1 MKRIALGFFI
11 LASVATSA
19 PAQTTDAGFWTQLS
33 PSMATSAKTMHAS
46 IRRNLAEAAE
56 AMPASEYAF
65 KPAAEVRTFAQLIGH
80 VAFGNYLMCSQAV
93 GDKLPANPNYEQLTD
108 KAQLVKAL
116 NDSLSYC
123 DKIYE
128 GTTDANFN
136 QAATVGGLGPS
147 IPQAPTI
154 RGAVLMFNVTHNNEH
169 YGNIIVYLRL
179 KGIVPPSTARA
190 RQQQQQQ
197 RR

>member
-1 MKRIALGFFI
+1 MTRFI
-11 LASVATSA
+11 LATFILAAAVAPVS
-19 PAQTTDAGFWTQLS
+19 AQTSDAGFWTQLS
-33 PSMATSAKTMHAS
+33 PSMANSAKTMHAS

-56 AMPASEYAF
+56 LMPAADYAF
-65 KPAAEVRTFAQLIGH
+65 KPTPEVRSFAQLIGH

-93 GDKLPANPNYEQLTD
+93 GEKSPATGNYEQMTD

-116 NDSLSYC
+116 NDSLAYC
-123 DKIYE
+123 DRIYAA
-128 GTTDANFN
+128 TTDANFN
-136 QAATVGGLGPS
+136 QAATVGGLGPN

-154 RGAVLMFNVTHNNEH
+154 RGAVLWFNVTHNNEH

-179 KGIVPPSTARA
+179 KGHTPPSTARI
-190 RQQQQQQ
+190 QQQ

>member
-1 MKRIALGFFI
+1 MKRSI
-11 LASVATSA
+11 LMMFVLACAARPAV
-19 PAQTTDAGFWTQLS
+19 AQTSDAGFWTQLS
-33 PSMATSAKTMHAS
+33 PSMATSARTMHAS

-56 AMPASEYAF
+56 AMPASEYGF

-93 GDKLPANPNYEQLTD
+93 GDKLPAGPNYEQLTE

-154 RGAVLMFNVTHNNEH
+154 RGAVLWFNVTHNNEH
-169 YGNIIVYLRL
+169 YGNVIVYLRL

-190 RQQQQQQ
+190 RQQQ
-197 RR
+197 R

>member
-1 MKRIALGFFI
+1 MTRFILTTFI
-11 LASVATSA
+11 LAAAVAPVSEQTS
-19 PAQTTDAGFWTQLS
+19 DAGFWTQLS
-33 PSMATSAKTMHAS
+33 PSMANSAKTMHAS

-56 AMPASEYAF
+56 LMPASDYAF
-65 KPAAEVRTFAQLIGH
+65 KPTPDVRSFAQLVGH

-93 GDKLPANPNYEQLTD
+93 GEKSPATGNYEQMTD

-116 NDSLSYC
+116 NDSLAYC
-123 DKIYE
+123 DRIYE
-128 GTTDANFN
+128 ATTDANFN
-136 QAATVGGLGPS
+136 QAATVGGLGPN

-154 RGAVLMFNVTHNNEH
+154 RGAVLWFNVTHNNEH

-179 KGIVPPSTARA
+179 KGHTPPSTARV
-190 RQQQQQQ
+190 QQQ

>member
-1 MKRIALGFFI
+1 
-11 LASVATSA
+11 
-19 PAQTTDAGFWTQLS
+19 
-33 PSMATSAKTMHAS
+33 SMAASAKTMHAS

-56 AMPASEYAF
+56 LMPPADYSF
-65 KPAAEVRTFAQLIGH
+65 KPTPDVRTFAQLVGH
-80 VAFGNYLMCSQAV
+80 VAFANYLMCAQAV
-93 GDKLPANPNYEQLTD
+93 GEKPPTTNYEQLTD
-108 KAQLVKAL
+108 KAQLVKVL

-123 DKIYE
+123 DRIYE
-128 GTTDANFN
+128 ATTDANFN
-136 QAATVGGLGPS
+136 QATTVGGLGPS

-179 KGIVPPSTARA
+179 KGQTPPSTARA
-190 RQQQQQQ
+190 RQQQ

>member
-1 MKRIALGFFI
+1 MRRSI
-11 LASVATSA
+11 LVMFVLACAVGPAA
-19 PAQTTDAGFWTQLS
+19 AQTSDAGFWTELS
-33 PSMATSAKTMHAS
+33 PSMATTAKTMHAS

-56 AMPASEYAF
+56 LMPATDYSF
-65 KPAAEVRTFAQLIGH
+65 KPTPEVRSFAQLVGH

-93 GDKLPANPNYEQLTD
+93 GDKSPATGNYEQMTD

-123 DKIYE
+123 DRIYE
-128 GTTDANFN
+128 ATTDANFN
-136 QAATVGGLGPS
+136 QSATVGGLGPN

-179 KGIVPPSTARA
+179 KGHTPPSTARV
-190 RQQQQQQ
+190 QQQ

>member
-1 MKRIALGFFI
+1 MTRFILTTFI
-11 LASVATSA
+11 LAAAVAPVS
-19 PAQTTDAGFWTQLS
+19 AQTSDAGFWTQLS
-33 PSMATSAKTMHAS
+33 PSMANSAKTMHAS

-56 AMPASEYAF
+56 LMPAADYAF
-65 KPAAEVRTFAQLIGH
+65 KPTPDVRSFAQLIGH

-93 GDKLPANPNYEQLTD
+93 GEKSPATGNYEQMTD

-116 NDSLSYC
+116 NDSLAYC
-123 DKIYE
+123 DRIYQA
-128 GTTDANFN
+128 TTDANFN
-136 QAATVGGLGPS
+136 QAATVGGLGPN

-154 RGAVLMFNVTHNNEH
+154 RGAVLWFNVTHNNEH

-179 KGIVPPSTARA
+179 KGHTPPSTARI
-190 RQQQQQQ
+190 QQQ

>member
-1 MKRIALGFFI
+1 MKRLI
-11 LASVATSA
+11 LALVVLGCGANA
-19 PAQTTDAGFWTQLS
+19 AVAQTTDAGFWIELS
-33 PSMATSAKTMHAS
+33 PSMAKVAKTMHAS

-56 AMPASEYAF
+56 AMPAADYGF
-65 KPAAEVRTFAQLIGH
+65 KPTAEVRTFAQLVGH
-80 VAFGNYLMCSQAV
+80 VVFANYLMCSQAV
-93 GDKLPANPNYEQLTD
+93 GEKSPAAGNYEQMTD

-123 DKIYE
+123 DRIYE
-128 GTTDANFN
+128 ATTDANFN
-136 QAATVGGLGPS
+136 QAATVGGLGPN

-179 KGIVPPSTARA
+179 KGITPPSTARA
-190 RQQQQQQ
+190 RQQ
-197 RR
+197 RN

>member
-1 MKRIALGFFI
+1 MKRAI
-11 LASVATSA
+11 LTMFVLACAA
-19 PAQTTDAGFWTQLS
+19 RPAGAQTSDAGFWTQLS

-56 AMPASEYAF
+56 LM
-65 KPAAEVRTFAQLIGH
+65 PAAEYSFKPTPEVRSFAQLVGH
-80 VAFGNYLMCSQAV
+80 VAFGNYLMCSQAI
-93 GDKLPANPNYEQLTD
+93 GEKSPATGNYEQLTD

-116 NDSLSYC
+116 NDSLAYC
-123 DKIYE
+123 DRIYE

-136 QAATVGGLGPS
+136 QPTSVGLGRGIGPT
-147 IPQAPTI
+147 ATI

-179 KGIVPPSTARA
+179 KGQTPPSTARI
-190 RQQQQQQ
+190 QPQQ

>member
-1 MKRIALGFFI
+1 MRRSI
-11 LASVATSA
+11 LVMSVLACAVRPAS
-19 PAQTTDAGFWTQLS
+19 AQTSDAGFWTQLS
-33 PSMATSAKTMHAS
+33 PSMATTAKTMHAS

-56 AMPASEYAF
+56 LMPASDYSF
-65 KPAAEVRTFAQLIGH
+65 KPTPEVRSFAQLVGH
-80 VAFGNYLMCSQAV
+80 VAFGNYLMCSQAI
-93 GDKLPANPNYEQLTD
+93 GDKSPATGNYEQMTD

-123 DKIYE
+123 DRIYE
-128 GTTDANFN
+128 ATTDANFN
-136 QAATVGGLGPS
+136 QATKVGGLGPS
-147 IPQAPTI
+147 IPEAPTT

-179 KGIVPPSTARA
+179 KGHTPPSTARV
-190 RQQQQQQ
+190 QQQ

>member
-1 MKRIALGFFI
+1 MRRVFLALFV
-11 LASVATSA
+11 LALVSRPVA
-19 PAQTTDAGFWTQLS
+19 AQTTDAGFWTQLS

-65 KPAAEVRTFAQLIGH
+65 KPAAEVRTFAQLVGH

-136 QAATVGGLGPS
+136 QATTVGGLGPS
-147 IPQAPTI
+147 IPTAPTI

-190 RQQQQQQ
+190 RQAQ
-197 RR
+197 RGAAR

>member
-1 MKRIALGFFI
+1 MRRVFLALFV
-11 LASVATSA
+11 LALVSRPVA
-19 PAQTTDAGFWTQLS
+19 AQTTDAGFWTQLS

-65 KPAAEVRTFAQLIGH
+65 KPAAEVRTFAQLVGH
-80 VAFGNYLMCSQAV
+80 VAFGNYLMCSQAI

-123 DKIYE
+123 DRIYE

-136 QAATVGGLGPS
+136 QPAAVGLPGNN
-147 IPQAPTI
+147 PQTATI

-179 KGIVPPSTARA
+179 KGQTPPSTARA
-190 RQQQQQQ
+190 RQQQ
-197 RR
+197 R

>member
-1 MKRIALGFFI
+1 MKRVALVSFM
-11 LASVATSA
+11 LACAAASA
-19 PAQTTDAGFWTQLS
+19 SAQTTDAGFWTQLS
-33 PSMATSAKTMHAS
+33 PSMAGVAKTMHAS

-56 AMPASEYAF
+56 LMPAADYAF
-65 KPAAEVRTFAQLIGH
+65 KPTAEVRTFAQLIGH
-80 VAFGNYLMCSQAV
+80 VAFANFLMCAQAV
-93 GDKLPANPNYEQLTD
+93 GEKPPAANYEQLTD

-116 NDSLSYC
+116 SDSLSYC
-123 DKIYE
+123 DRIYE
-128 GTTDANFN
+128 ATTDANFS

-169 YGNIIVYLRL
+169 YGNIVVYLRL
-179 KGIVPPSTARA
+179 KGQTPPSTARA
-190 RQQQQQQ
+190 RQQQ

>member
-1 MKRIALGFFI
+1 MRRAI
-11 LASVATSA
+11 LALFVLACAATPA
-19 PAQTTDAGFWTQLS
+19 GAQTSDAGFWTQLS
-33 PSMATSAKTMHAS
+33 PSMATTAKTMHAS

-56 AMPASEYAF
+56 LMPASEYSF
-65 KPAAEVRTFAQLIGH
+65 KPTPEVRSFAQLVGH

-93 GDKLPANPNYEQLTD
+93 GDKSPATGNYEQMTD

-123 DKIYE
+123 DRIYE
-128 GTTDANFN
+128 ATTDANFN
-136 QAATVGGLGPS
+136 QAATVGGLGPN

-179 KGIVPPSTARA
+179 KGHTPPSTARV
-190 RQQQQQQ
+190 QQQ

>member
-1 MKRIALGFFI
+1 MKRLI
-11 LASVATSA
+11 LALVVLGCGANA
-19 PAQTTDAGFWTQLS
+19 AVAQTTDAGFWIELS
-33 PSMATSAKTMHAS
+33 PSMAKVAKTMHAS

-56 AMPASEYAF
+56 AMPAADYGF
-65 KPAAEVRTFAQLIGH
+65 KPTAEVRTFAQLVGH
-80 VAFGNYLMCSQAV
+80 VVFANYLMCSQAV
-93 GDKLPANPNYEQLTD
+93 GEKSPTGVNYEQMTD

-123 DKIYE
+123 DRIYE
-128 GTTDANFN
+128 ATTDANFN
-136 QAATVGGLGPS
+136 QAATVGGLGPN

-179 KGIVPPSTARA
+179 KGITPPSTARA
-190 RQQQQQQ
+190 RQQ
-197 RR
+197 RN

>member
-1 MKRIALGFFI
+1 MTRFILTTFI
-11 LASVATSA
+11 LAAAVA
-19 PAQTTDAGFWTQLS
+19 PASAQTSDAGFWTQLS
-33 PSMATSAKTMHAS
+33 PSMAASAKTMHAS

-56 AMPASEYAF
+56 LMPASEYSF
-65 KPAAEVRTFAQLIGH
+65 KPTPDVRSFAQLVGH

-93 GDKLPANPNYEQLTD
+93 GEKSPATGNYEQMTD

-116 NDSLSYC
+116 NDSLAYC
-123 DKIYE
+123 DRIYE

-136 QAATVGGLGPS
+136 QPATVGGLGPN
-147 IPQAPTI
+147 IPQAPTT
-154 RGAVLMFNVTHNNEH
+154 RGAVLWFNVTHNNEH

-179 KGIVPPSTARA
+179 KGQTPPSTARI
-190 RQQQQQQ
+190 RQQ

>member
-1 MKRIALGFFI
+1 MTRFI
-11 LASVATSA
+11 LATFILAAAVAPVS
-19 PAQTTDAGFWTQLS
+19 AQTSDAGFWTQLS
-33 PSMATSAKTMHAS
+33 PSMANSAKTMHAS

-56 AMPASEYAF
+56 LMPAADYAF
-65 KPAAEVRTFAQLIGH
+65 KPTPDVRSFAQLIGH

-93 GDKLPANPNYEQLTD
+93 GEKSPATGNYEQMTD

-116 NDSLSYC
+116 NDSLAYC
-123 DKIYE
+123 DRIYAA
-128 GTTDANFN
+128 TTDANFN
-136 QAATVGGLGPS
+136 QAATVGGLGPN

-154 RGAVLMFNVTHNNEH
+154 RGAVLWFNVTHNNEH

-179 KGIVPPSTARA
+179 KGHTPPSTARI
-190 RQQQQQQ
+190 QQQ

>member
-1 MKRIALGFFI
+1 MKGLI
-11 LASVATSA
+11 LALVVLGCGANA
-19 PAQTTDAGFWTQLS
+19 AVAQTTDAGFWIELS
-33 PSMATSAKTMHAS
+33 PSMAKVAKTMHAS

-56 AMPASEYAF
+56 AMPAADYGF
-65 KPAAEVRTFAQLIGH
+65 KPTAEVRTFAQLVGH
-80 VAFGNYLMCSQAV
+80 VVFANYLMCSQAV
-93 GDKLPANPNYEQLTD
+93 GEKSPTGVNYEQMTD

-123 DKIYE
+123 DRIYE
-128 GTTDANFN
+128 ATTDANFN
-136 QAATVGGLGPS
+136 QAATVGGLGPN

-179 KGIVPPSTARA
+179 KGITPPSTARA
-190 RQQQQQQ
+190 RQQ
-197 RR
+197 RN